1 MKIVAI
7 FAAFFVC
14 RVIQYIFLKKTSG
27 KIEGRT
33 QLLGYTAFQYL
44 LCAVLSVFL
53 LTDIKGI
60 FSVSPMGMAISILGG
75 IAMFSSSLCSMTALK
90 NGVQLV
96 LTSLFSSMSILI
108 PTIASVFLFGE
119 SMSLWQIAGVAALL
133 YAAYLLLGISKASYQ
148 DFSVKGL
155 LFLVGLFAADGL
167 TMLAQKCYPH
177 YEPQADTAVYTFLS
191 FGTAFVLTGLMAGT
205 DMVRTK
211 TKITRVLSKDILLGG
226 AILAGMLF
234 IIMYLGIL
242 AVPLISAVVLYSLV
256 AGGTLIIAFLV
267 GATVFKEPVTKR
279 NLIGLAIGIAAL
291 VVINAL

>member
-1 MKIVAI
+1 MKIVAV
-7 FAAFFVC
+7 FAAFFLC
-14 RVIQYIFLKKTSG
+14 RIIQYIFLKTTSG

-44 LCAVLSVFL
+44 VSAVLSVFL
-53 LTDIKGI
+53 LTDQNSL
-60 FSVSPMGMAISILGG
+60 FSVSPTGMAISVLGG
-75 IAMFSSSLCSMTALK
+75 IAMFTSSLCSMTALK

-108 PTIASVFLFGE
+108 PTVASVFLFGE
-119 SMSLWQIAGVAALL
+119 AMSIWQVAGVAALL
-133 YAAYLLLGISKASYQ
+133 YAACLLLGITGASCRN
-148 DFSVKGL
+148 FSVRGL
-155 LFLVGLFAADGL
+155 LLLLGLFLADGL

-211 TKITRVLSKDILLGG
+211 TPVARVLSKDILIGG
-226 AILAGMLF
+226 AVLAVMLF
-234 IIMYLGIL
+234 VIMYLGIV
-242 AVPLISAVVLYSLV
+242 AVPLVSAVVLYSLV

-267 GATVFKEPVTKR
+267 GAIVFKEPVTRR
-279 NLIGLAIGIAAL
+279 NLVGLLIGITAL
-291 VVINAL
+291 VVINAF